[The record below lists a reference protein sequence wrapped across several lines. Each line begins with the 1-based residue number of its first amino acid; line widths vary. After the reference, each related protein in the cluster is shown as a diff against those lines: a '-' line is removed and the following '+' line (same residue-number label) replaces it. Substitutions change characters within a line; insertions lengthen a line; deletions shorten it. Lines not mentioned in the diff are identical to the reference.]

1 MENRT
6 MTLYPDGKKGVN
18 ISAQKYTLIREFI
31 LETLQENKEI
41 SYQKLNDL
49 AVTTFQDNFDGSIP
63 WYLVSV
69 KLDLEARKI
78 IERISGTSPHLV
90 RLNSNLK

>member
-1 MENRT
+1 MENRI
-6 MTLYPDGKKGVN
+6 MTLHPDGKKGLN
-18 ISAQKYTLIREFI
+18 ILAHKCTLIREFI

-69 KLDLEARKI
+69 KLDFETRKI
-78 IERISGTSPHLV
+78 IERIPRTSPNLV
-90 RLNSNLK
+90 RLNSELK